1 VEINVVDVCECSLIN
16 KFWEIRRS
24 IIYNNMASGIEVALE
39 CKSIFEQ
46 IRKMKQYRYVIFV
59 IKQER
64 EITVEVIGAR
74 DAAYD
79 NFLDDLRKG
88 GPEECRYAVFDYAY
102 HHQCQG
108 ASSTCLKEKLF
119 LMLWCPMQAKIKDKM
134 LYSSSF
140 AALKKEFNGVQK
152 YIQATELEEACRE
165 CVEEQLRV
173 LDRD

>member
-1 VEINVVDVCECSLIN
+1 
-16 KFWEIRRS
+16 
-24 IIYNNMASGIEVALE
+24 MASGIEVSTE
-39 CKSIFEQ
+39 CKSIFEE
-46 IRKMKQYRYVIFV
+46 IRKLKQHRYVIYA

-64 EITVEVIGAR
+64 EIIVDVVGRRNAS
-74 DAAYD
+74 YD
-79 NFLDDLRKG
+79 DFLNDLRKG
-88 GPEECRYAVFDYAY
+88 GPEECRYAVYDYAY

-152 YIQATELEEACRE
+152 YIQATELDEACRE
-165 CVEEQLRV
+165 CVEEQLRM
-173 LDRD
+173 LDRN

>member
-1 VEINVVDVCECSLIN
+1 
-16 KFWEIRRS
+16 
-24 IIYNNMASGIEVALE
+24 MTSGIEVASE
-39 CKSIFEQ
+39 CKDIFED
-46 IRKMKQYRYVIFV
+46 IRKMKQHRYVIFA
-59 IKQER
+59 IKEER
-64 EITVEVIGAR
+64 EINIEIIGAR
-74 DAAYD
+74 DAEYD
-79 NFLDDLRKG
+79 DFLEDLRKI
-88 GPEECRYAVFDYAY
+88 GPEECRYAVYDYAY
-102 HHQCQG
+102 QHQCQG

-152 YIQATELEEACRE
+152 YIQATEFDEACCE